1 MRTES
6 GRCLIFAMQ
15 MVSGYL
21 ARLARAARRVQGPR
35 SGTFRKLEPDSCSLL
50 PRARRPAAISAQR
63 PTWQT
68 QIRTSLTP

>member
-35 SGTFRKLEPDSCSLL
+35 SSTFRKLEAETNTLVGTRSV
-50 PRARRPAAISAQR
+50 PRPECRDRRSVSRRHAVGR
-63 PTWQT
+63 
-68 QIRTSLTP
+68 